1 MEQSDFCCSAGLLAM
16 ATVPKQTWCEPYD
29 LCTALKEGTIFPCLN
44 MPFFKAQECCSTAEC
59 CCKNADATQQAREK
73 AMSRIMEVSFALNDL
88 TLYLDTHP
96 GCTSGLTLFY
106 ELSEERVR
114 LLAEYASR
122 YYPLTQLSM
131 VTGECSREEY
141 GWGEGQMPWE
151 GACV

>member
-1 MEQSDFCCSAGLLAM
+1 MEQSVFCGCEQQLAM
-16 ATVPKQTWCEPYD
+16 AAVPKQTWCEPYD

-44 MPFFKAQECCSTAEC
+44 MPFFKAEEGCSTVEC
-59 CCKNADATQQAREK
+59 CCKDADAKQQEREK
-73 AMSRIMEVSFALNDL
+73 AMHRIMEVSFALNDL

-96 GCTSGLTLFY
+96 ECESGLTLFY
-106 ELSEERVR
+106 ELTEERVK

-131 VTGECSREEY
+131 VTGECNRQEY
-141 GWGEGQMPWE
+141 GWGEGPMPWE